1 MYCNVM
7 YDYNDTAVMIIDI
20 FQENKSTDY
29 TTIVIVSLERTT
41 WQFNMAD
48 WNPHV
53 CFAKS
58 VEPQFFVGKYALCWF
73 IKSIKTRSRFAYI
86 FIASCPPLFL
96 VQRLDIWLVSIPMF
110 ID

>member
-41 WQFNMAD
+41 YNEYIMYVCSIGRSSTVHKL
-48 WNPHV
+48 NEHV
-53 CFAKS
+53 RDF
-58 VEPQFFVGKYALCWF
+58 PRRM
-73 IKSIKTRSRFAYI
+73 T
-86 FIASCPPLFL
+86 
-96 VQRLDIWLVSIPMF
+96 
-110 ID
+110 

>member
-1 MYCNVM
+1 MIIFYDILLCNVM
-7 YDYNDTAVMIIDI
+7 YDCNDTAVMIIDI

-53 CFAKS
+53 CFAI
-58 VEPQFFVGKYALCWF
+58 Y
-73 IKSIKTRSRFAYI
+73 YI
-86 FIASCPPLFL
+86 HNIMN
-96 VQRLDIWLVSIPMF
+96 I
-110 ID
+110 